1 MVEIRLKK
9 KAAIRVGYRM
19 DPDKK
24 SATAR
29 ALYHVDSSK
38 KKAAA
43 KALYHADPDKKRAA
57 SRIYYT
63 NNHSSRL
70 RSFNCCH
77 KGDICLLKKAMYM
90 YILPQPKPTVKDM
103 YLKDIQ
109 LNLAGNCEP
118 ISMLRGSFNCM
129 HPGIG
134 KTVLGITVCRLA
146 AKRLLN
152 KALQLRK
159 M

>member
-9 KAAIRVGYRM
+9 KAAVRVGYRM

-38 KKAAA
+38 KKGAA

-70 RSFNCCH
+70 RSFKKYPCCH
-77 KGDICLLKKAMYM
+77 KEDICLLKKAMYT
-90 YILPQPKPTVKDM
+90 LPQPKPTVKDM

-109 LNLAGNCEP
+109 LNLAGNFEP
-118 ISMLRGSFNCM
+118 ISMLRGSFNC
-129 HPGIG
+129 
-134 KTVLGITVCRLA
+134 TQV
-146 AKRLLN
+146 
-152 KALQLRK
+152 
-159 M
+159 